1 MLNLG
6 NELSNGNELFI
17 WISLWERKDGVD
29 WRRRALA
36 CLLEGSEFRRSKV
49 VVLWHFRHKLTVQTE
64 KLNAKSRLD

>member
-49 VVLWHFRHKLTVQTE
+49 VVLLLRRRRSAEQ
-64 KLNAKSRLD
+64 ASRGRC